1 MKSNFLKIEKGAIN
15 KVSHTLEQN
24 GIKGKILYVSDPVVD
39 KLFGDI
45 VRPQIAEIGQVKE
58 ETCDNNTIA
67 YSMGIAEK
75 VISSDISCIVG
86 MGGGRV
92 LDVCKYAAFMSKA
105 SYLSIPTTAAND
117 GLCSPVAVLMR
128 QDQIPR
134 SLSAAMPDM
143 LLIDIDIIANGPIQ
157 NIKAG
162 IGDTLSNYT
171 ALADW
176 ELAVERGKDVMN
188 GYAYLMAENAL
199 ASLAYSKF
207 TTICPDFVELLLNS
221 LVLSGIAMDFAGNS
235 RPVSGSEHIFSR
247 ALDYFN
253 EKKNLHGLQVALG
266 TIAVLKI
273 MEQPSKEPMEY
284 LKRFGVDI
292 NPQHM
297 GISEEMFV
305 FCMQNAATMRK
316 SRYTCLQEADL
327 NAERLKSIY
336 KELIEEL

>member
-1 MKSNFLKIEKGAIN
+1 MRPNYLIIESGAIN
-15 KVSHTLEQN
+15 RVGHVLQQN
-24 GIKGKILYVSDPVVD
+24 EIKGKILYVSDPVVE
-39 KLFGDI
+39 KLYGHI
-45 VRPQIAEIGQVKE
+45 VRPQLMQIGQVRE
-58 ETCDNNTIA
+58 ETCDGNTIA
-67 YSMGIAEK
+67 YSMNIAEK

-92 LDVCKYAAFMSKA
+92 LDVCKYAAFMSKVP
-105 SYLSIPTTAAND
+105 YLSIPTTAAND

-128 QDQIPR
+128 NDQIPR

-143 LLIDIDIIANGPIQ
+143 LVIDIDVIAKGPIQ

-171 ALADW
+171 ALGDW
-176 ELAVERGKDVMN
+176 TLAVERGKDIMN

-199 ASLAYSKF
+199 TSLAYSKF
-207 TTICPDFVELLLNS
+207 TTICPEFVRLLVNS

-253 EKKNLHGLQVALG
+253 EKKNLHGFQVALG
-266 TIAVLKI
+266 TVAVLKLI
-273 MEQPSKEPMEY
+273 ERPCEEAVEY
-284 LKRFGVDI
+284 LKRYEVDI
-292 NPQHM
+292 NPVHM
-297 GISEEMFV
+297 GIDEDMFV

-327 NAERLKSIY
+327 DTARLKKIY
-336 KELIEEL
+336 KELVDEL